1 MFTGI
6 IKAVGRI
13 ATIDRYGSDVR
24 MRIDSGALDLQGL
37 PVGAS
42 IAVNGACLTAVE
54 IGQHEFAADLSA
66 ETLRVTALGELAI
79 DSPVNL
85 EPATR
90 AGDPLDGHLVT
101 GHVDGIGKVTA
112 IAADGRAQQL
122 DIALPEGLDRYV
134 AKKGSVTIDGVSLTV
149 NAVEKHALAVAII
162 PHTLTATTIQH
173 YEIGTAVN
181 IEVDIIARYL
191 ERLMEHG

>member
-13 ATIDRYGSDVR
+13 ATIEQHGSDAR
-24 MRIDSGALDLQGL
+24 MCIDCGELDLQGL
-37 PVGAS
+37 SVGAS

-54 IGQHEFAADLSA
+54 IAQHEFSADLSA
-66 ETLRVTALGELAI
+66 ETLRVTALGALGI
-79 DSPVNL
+79 DAPVNL

-101 GHVDGIGKVTA
+101 GHVDGIGNVTS
-112 IAADGRAQQL
+112 IAVDGRAWRL
-122 DIALPEGLDRYV
+122 EIAVPQSLSRYV
-134 AKKGSVTIDGVSLTV
+134 ASKGSVTIDGVSLTV
-149 NAVEKHALAVAII
+149 NAVEKNSLAVAII

>member
-149 NAVEKHALAVAII
+149 NAVENHALTVAII

>member
-101 GHVDGIGKVTA
+101 GHVDGIGRVTA

-149 NAVEKHALAVAII
+149 NAVENHALTVAII